1 MNTDQITT
9 DKDMCSK
16 LQFEKHIETTHLNC
30 RNIFFFP
37 IFIWKK
43 GSEKKN
49 STKNRIKK
57 KCKEILIFSWHGL
70 NLLGSVYIG
79 ARTIGKS
86 RSFSV
91 R

>member
-30 RNIFFFP
+30 RNIYFFP

-57 KCKEILIFSWHGL
+57 KMQRNTDFQLAWIKPLGL
-70 NLLGSVYIG
+70 CIH
-79 ARTIGKS
+79 
-86 RSFSV
+86 
-91 R
+91 